1 MADRQAL
8 NLTPTIASN
17 KFNAGKALAI
27 RSKKMVI
34 STRNIA
40 VIALLAALGSG
51 APLVYA
57 QPASHIEQARVVS
70 STQLADGGYNVTYEY
85 AGRRYT
91 TRTDMAP
98 GRTMPIQISAMGVTT
113 SPVLSSQIEPV
124 ESGQRASDPAAWQN
138 VTPEPGVVVSGSGA
152 APVYQT
158 AYPAPVYVQPGYAAA
173 YPAPVYVQPGYAYP
187 QPYYASPIG
196 FSLNLGYSRGWGGGG
211 GGGWHRGGWR

>member
-1 MADRQAL
+1 MVLSTCKISRKVAAL
-8 NLTPTIASN
+8 T
-17 KFNAGKALAI
+17 
-27 RSKKMVI
+27 
-34 STRNIA
+34 
-40 VIALLAALGSG
+40 LLAALGS
-51 APLVYA
+51 AASLVQA
-57 QPASHIEQARVVS
+57 QPASQIEQARVVS

-91 TRTDMAP
+91 TRTDTAP

-113 SPVLSSQIEPV
+113 SPVLSSQINPV
-124 ESGQRASDPAAWQN
+124 EGSQRGDDPAAWQN
-138 VTPEPGVVVSGSGA
+138 VTPEPGVVVSGSGG

-158 AYPAPVYVQPGYAAA
+158 A

-196 FSLNLGYSRGWGGGG
+196 LSLNLGYSRGWGGGWGGG

>member
-1 MADRQAL
+1 
-8 NLTPTIASN
+8 
-17 KFNAGKALAI
+17 
-27 RSKKMVI
+27 MVI

-70 STQLADGGYNVTYEY
+70 STQLADGGYNVTFEY